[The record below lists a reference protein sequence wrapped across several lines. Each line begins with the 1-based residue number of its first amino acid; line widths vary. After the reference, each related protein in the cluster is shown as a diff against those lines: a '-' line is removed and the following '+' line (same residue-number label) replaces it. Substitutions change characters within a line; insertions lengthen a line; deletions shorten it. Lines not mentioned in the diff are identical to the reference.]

1 MVLVLELLWQLVMS
15 SLAGKRMVTWLG
27 PTKVP
32 SLVVP
37 TLVMVVKARN
47 AVWTTVSVRYSTY
60 RSQPQF

>member
-27 PTKVP
+27 LTKVP

-47 AVWTTVSVRYSTY
+47 TVWTTVSVGYSTY